1 MLFEQTVP
9 EILHGK
15 QQTWKEQF
23 GKDAEEAF
31 MCYSY
36 ADYMGKLAESGKKIY
51 PLPMFT
57 NVWLKNGNDEKPGE
71 FPCGGPQPDMLD
83 IWKKAAQGIDFIA
96 PDIYSFQFEEIAGR
110 YTREDNPLFV
120 PETRRDKW
128 HLPIYTMQSGN
139 IAICYSPFGAESI
152 GENKS
157 FYYTDRPYGYE
168 R

>member
-1 MLFEQTVP
+1 MKEIDKKERTVIAVQVENEVGVLGTTRDYSHDAQMLFEQTVP

-57 NVWLKNGNDEKPGE
+57 NVWLKDGN
-71 FPCGGPQPDMLD
+71 
-83 IWKKAAQGIDFIA
+83 KA
-96 PDIYSFQFEEIAGR
+96 
-110 YTREDNPLFV
+110 
-120 PETRRDKW
+120 
-128 HLPIYTMQSGN
+128 
-139 IAICYSPFGAESI
+139 
-152 GENKS
+152 
-157 FYYTDRPYGYE
+157 
-168 R
+168 